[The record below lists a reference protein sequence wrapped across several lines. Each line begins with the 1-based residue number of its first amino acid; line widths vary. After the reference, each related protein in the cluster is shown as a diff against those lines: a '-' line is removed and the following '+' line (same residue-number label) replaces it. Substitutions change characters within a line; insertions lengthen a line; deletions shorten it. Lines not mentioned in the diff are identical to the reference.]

1 MTANVSYT
9 PNPHRR
15 ENRFVQIENDG
26 ATACRAGL
34 SRDACKL
41 TGFERQ
47 AWMNGYQNAERQ
59 RQSVEC

>member
-1 MTANVSYT
+1 MSANVSYT
-9 PNPHRR
+9 PTLRPDNAY
-15 ENRFVQIENDG
+15 VLIEKAG
-26 ATACRAGL
+26 AAAYRAGL